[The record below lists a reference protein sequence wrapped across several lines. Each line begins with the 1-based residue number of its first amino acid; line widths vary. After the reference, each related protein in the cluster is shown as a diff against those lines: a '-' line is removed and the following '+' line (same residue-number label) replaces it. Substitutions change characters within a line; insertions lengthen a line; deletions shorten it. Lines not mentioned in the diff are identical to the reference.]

1 MPLPAE
7 SERVIVSGHTRVCQ
21 PGSFPA
27 LQCPQL
33 LLRLYHKGRIDLI
46 IGHILTQS
54 LAPPLRDWEVKLNI
68 LCPNSPITWLLFLAQ
83 STFCLSTDSGVIQR
97 AHE

>member
-7 SERVIVSGHTRVCQ
+7 SERVILSGHTRVSQ
-21 PGSFPA
+21 PGSFPV

-33 LLRLYHKGRIDLI
+33 LLRQYHKGRVDLI

-54 LAPPLRDWEVKLNI
+54 LAPPLRDWEAKLNI
-68 LCPNSPITWLLFLAQ
+68 LCPSSPITWPFFLAQ
-83 STFCLSTDSGVIQR
+83 PTFFLSTDSGVIQG